1 MAPLASACCRLLLL
15 LALLPCCSLAA
26 DEAAL
31 LLQIKTAWGDPP
43 ALAGWNITSATG
55 RHRCMWPHVG
65 CNPAGRI
72 VSLRLS
78 GAGLT
83 GHFPDAVGDLSAL
96 THLDVSNNT
105 ISGAFPTA
113 LYRCA
118 SLRYLDLSRNNL
130 SGELPP
136 DISRRLGPNLTKLFL
151 SGNQFRGAI
160 PGDLGS
166 LTRLRNLVADQCNL
180 GWLRWLRNAWNPWPR
195 TFLT

>member
-1 MAPLASACCRLLLL
+1 MAPPPRACCCLILL
-15 LALLPCCSLAA
+15 LACCLAA
-26 DEAAL
+26 GQLVAHEASL
-31 LLQIKTAWGDPP
+31 LLQIKSPWGDPP
-43 ALAGWNITSATG
+43 ALAGWDASAAAV
-55 RHRCMWPHVG
+55 H
-65 CNPAGRI
+65 CNWSYVECDLAGRV
-72 VSLRLS
+72 VSLQLDS
-78 GAGLT
+78 TGLT
-83 GHFPDAVGDLSAL
+83 GPFPDTVGDLSAL
-96 THLDVSNNT
+96 TDLDVSSNN

-180 GWLRWLRNAWNPWPR
+180 GCLRWLRNAWNPWPR